1 MGLGV
6 KGKKE
11 RKEKI
16 RTGKNGGHE
25 PFSQT
30 PSYATGDDL
39 VSFKWLSNGIVA
51 RYSNEPS
58 PGPTTSNYWM

>member
-6 KGKKE
+6 KGK
-11 RKEKI
+11 RKKK
-16 RTGKNGGHE
+16 RKNTDGKKWRARAL
-25 PFSQT
+25 SQT

-39 VSFKWLSNGIVA
+39 VSFKRLSNGIVA